1 MTESTASAEYR
12 LHCFAQSGNA
22 YKVALMLE
30 LAGADWQPLWVDFF
44 NGGTRAPGF
53 KAINEMGE
61 VPVLQHRRGGET
73 RTLTQSGVML
83 DYLAETLDRFGPKDD
98 DERREILRW
107 TLWDNHKLTSPIATL
122 RWMLNFAPEGSI
134 DPAVIAYLR
143 ARSASALK
151 TLDVHLQERSHVVG
165 DRLTTADLSLIGYL
179 YFPNEFGVELK
190 TFPAIAAWT
199 ERIAAEPRWKHPYD
213 LMPGHPL
220 PKKAA

>member
-1 MTESTASAEYR
+1 MTSSAPTVEYQ

-44 NGGTRAPGF
+44 NGGTRAPDF
-53 KAINEMGE
+53 KAINEMAE
-61 VPVLQHRRGGET
+61 VPVLQHRGKMHS
-73 RTLTQSGVML
+73 QSGAIL
-83 DYLAETLDRFGPKDD
+83 DYLGDTLKRFGPNDD

-107 TLWDNHKLTSPIATL
+107 MLWDNHKFTSPIGTL

-143 ARSASALK
+143 ARSGSALK
-151 TLDVHLQERSHVVG
+151 TLEAHLQGRRYVVG

-179 YFPNEFGVELK
+179 YFANEFDVELK
-190 TFPAIAAWT
+190 NFPAIAAWT

-220 PKKAA
+220 PKKAK

>member
-1 MTESTASAEYR
+1 MTSSAPSAEYQ

-44 NGGTRAPGF
+44 SGGTRAPDF
-53 KAINEMGE
+53 KAMNEMAE
-61 VPVLQHRRGGET
+61 VPVLQHRGK
-73 RTLTQSGVML
+73 TLSQSGVIL
-83 DYLAETLDRFGPKDD
+83 DYLTATLARFGPNDD

-122 RWMLNFAPEGSI
+122 RWMLNFAPAGAV
-134 DPAVIAYLR
+134 DAAVITYLR
-143 ARSASALK
+143 SRSVGALK
-151 TLDVHLQERSHVVG
+151 TLEAHLRDRRYVVG

-179 YFPNEFGVELK
+179 YFPDEFGLDWK
-190 TFPAIAAWT
+190 DYPAIGAWT
-199 ERIAAEPRWKHPYD
+199 ERIAGEPRWKHPYD

-220 PKKAA
+220 PQKAA

>member
-22 YKVALMLE
+22 YKAALMLE

-44 NGGTRAPGF
+44 NGGTRAPEF

-61 VPVLQHRRGGET
+61 VPVLQHAGKT
-73 RTLTQSGVML
+73 FTQSGMIL
-83 DYLAETLDRFGPKDD
+83 DYLSETLACFEPKDD

-107 TLWDNHKLTSPIATL
+107 MLWDNHKLTSPIATL
-122 RWMLNFAPEGSI
+122 RWMLNFVPAGTV

-143 ARSASALK
+143 SRSAGALK
-151 TLDVHLQERSHVVG
+151 TLDAHLQDRRYVVG

-179 YFPNEFGVELK
+179 YFPSEFGLDWK
-190 TFPAIAAWT
+190 IYPAVAAWT

-220 PKKAA
+220 PAKAA